1 MEESK
6 EKYNPINIEPI
17 KRFLEIQHAKG
28 KARYYEIYV
37 GNLKVV
43 ERTNDPNEFDS
54 HEEFINERTKEVRIL
69 LYSSHPTSPRVLHRY
84 NFSLVDEPEIK
95 SGELNGIDIE
105 TRMNEKMSIER
116 ERWATDLLKKE
127 LEATKEKLL
136 DADEYIE
143 KLQSE
148 LEKVKSKKL
157 HLGDVNLGE
166 LASVMVEGMIRRNPQ
181 MLAKLPGG
189 EVLAGVITQ
198 DNKDR
203 EQTKVVPETQASFK
217 KASAA
222 GNLSEDDKKYMMA
235 LRQMEEYFD
244 EDELKKV
251 LAIIH
256 KLASDT
262 KQIDP
267 VAELLEIS
275 INPINN

>member
-6 EKYNPINIEPI
+6 EKYSPVNIEPI

-54 HEEFINERTKEVRIL
+54 HEEFINERTKEVRVL

-84 NFSLVDEPEIK
+84 SFSLADEPETK
-95 SGELNGIDIE
+95 NQELNGGIDIE
-105 TRMNEKMSIER
+105 ARMTEKMNIER

-148 LEKVKSKKL
+148 LEKLRAKKL

-166 LASVMVEGMIRRNPQ
+166 LASVVFEGMIRRNPQ

-189 EVLAGVITQ
+189 EALAGVIEQ
-198 DNKDR
+198 DNKER
-203 EQTKVVPETQASFK
+203 EQSRTTAETEVSFK
-217 KASAA
+217 KTGEA
-222 GNLSEDDKKYMMA
+222 GLSEEDKKYLTA
-235 LRQMEEYFD
+235 LRQMQEYFD
-244 EDELKKV
+244 ESELKKV
-251 LAIIH
+251 LAIIN
-256 KLASDT
+256 KLASDS

-267 VAELLEIS
+267 VAELLEI
-275 INPINN
+275 NINNQNQ